1 LLFIYSLILLSQ
13 LDTKQYPTVPHVLTW
28 AVGLAFEAVLLALN
42 FVNHG
47 SREHQLSS
55 YKYTALGIDIFRIVI
70 LFILIS
76 VYITLVVLSAEVQ
89 DDGIED
95 EDHGDSDSDEQPEGE
110 DYDES
115 TGLLAPSGVSVSTE
129 RRRRRANGT
138 RKRGDYG
145 TITNGKGKL
154 NGKGKAG
161 PSQLETGTAGWAR
174 RNVIGVRQSWWEYL
188 RGYAV
193 CTTAIRKAGMK
204 VTDFDL

>member
-1 LLFIYSLILLSQ
+1 MLFIYSLILLSQ

-28 AVGLAFEAVLLALN
+28 VVGLAFEVVLLALN
-42 FVNHG
+42 SVNHG
-47 SREHQLSS
+47 SSEHQLSS
-55 YKYTALGIDIFRIVI
+55 YKYTARGIDIFRIVI
-70 LFILIS
+70 IFILIS
-76 VYITLVVLSAEVQ
+76 VYITLVVLSAEVK

-95 EDHGDSDSDEQPEGE
+95 DDHGDSDSDEQPEGE

-115 TGLLAPSGVSVSTE
+115 TGLLAPSGISVSTE
-129 RRRRRANGT
+129 RRRRRRRADGI

-154 NGKGKAG
+154 NGKGNVG
-161 PSQLETGTAGWAR
+161 PSQSETGTAGWAR

-193 CTTAIRKAGMK
+193 CTTAIFMMGMK
-204 VTDFDL
+204 ISDF

>member
-1 LLFIYSLILLSQ
+1 
-13 LDTKQYPTVPHVLTW
+13 VPHVLTW
-28 AVGLAFEAVLLALN
+28 TVGLAFEIVLLGLN
-42 FVNHG
+42 LANHG

-55 YKYTALGIDIFRIVI
+55 YKYTALAIDISRIVI

-76 VYITLVVLSAEVQ
+76 VYITLIVLSAEVEN
-89 DDGIED
+89 DGIED
-95 EDHGDSDSDEQPEGE
+95 DHHGDSDSDELPEGE

-129 RRRRRANGT
+129 RRRRRANET

-145 TITNGKGKL
+145 TIANGQGKL
-154 NGKGKAG
+154 GGKGKAG
-161 PSQLETGTAGWAR
+161 PSQSETGTAGWAR

-193 CTTAIRKAGMK
+193 CTTAIRMHQMEMS
-204 VTDFDL
+204 DIW